1 MVIKTKISN
10 LPKELQHDIYSIAVG
25 KNPYLIGSGSI
36 TSLTY
41 NSDFDLNER
50 IVVKDL
56 QEHIND
62 LKKEKNIWIT
72 SLHDTKEYIQ
82 INTICNVN
90 GILTD
95 VNDTI
100 FHKKQPSKREL
111 SNSLKKDIHSFIKE
125 KNYFK
130 GIKRLFAF
138 LSLNQKKNKKYIDYF
153 IEFLNSNIG
162 LLSNII
168 NQLEIIKTF
177 SKVERNCPE
186 LIFNNLEICHL
197 SLSKIYCVPIGDELF
212 KMFNMKHINKLIEIL
227 NKKLQDYTKSFVA
240 LNKHLF

>member
-25 KNPYLIGSGSI
+25 KNPYLIGTGSI

-50 IVVKDL
+50 IIVKDL

-72 SLHDTKEYIQ
+72 SIHDTKEYIQ

-100 FHKKQPSKREL
+100 FHSKQPSKREL
-111 SNSLKKDIHSFIKE
+111 SNSLKKDIHSFIEE

-130 GIKRLFAF
+130 AVKRLFAF
-138 LSLNQKKNKKYIDYF
+138 LSLNKKKNQKYIDYL

-168 NQLEIIKTF
+168 NQLNIILMF
-177 SKVERNCPE
+177 AKVERNRPE
-186 LIFNNLEICHL
+186 LIFNNLEICKL
-197 SLSKIYCVPIGDELF
+197 SLNKIYCVPIGDELF
-212 KMFNMKHINKLIEIL
+212 SLFSLKNINKLINIL
-227 NKKLQDYTKSFVA
+227 DKKLQDYTKSFIS